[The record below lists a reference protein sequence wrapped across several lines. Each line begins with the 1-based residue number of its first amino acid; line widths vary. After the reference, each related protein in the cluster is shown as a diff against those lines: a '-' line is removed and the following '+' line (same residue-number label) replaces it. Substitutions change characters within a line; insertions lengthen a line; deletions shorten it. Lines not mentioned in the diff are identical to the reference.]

1 MSASEAAVRV
11 AWPRGYPARAPWKIS
26 RQRGPR
32 RTGAAQLVRVWAA
45 GVDVHFTIWHLDT
58 GNLIGDDPT
67 EAAAR
72 SEILMDESSGSS
84 PLAVPIPRDLLARI
98 SDHKATPRVDET
110 VQVWSA
116 STAPRK
122 RMPRSLVWNRSV

>member
-1 MSASEAAVRV
+1 M
-11 AWPRGYPARAPWKIS
+11 
-26 RQRGPR
+26 
-32 RTGAAQLVRVWAA
+32 
-45 GVDVHFTIWHLDT
+45 HFTIWHLDT
-58 GNLIGDDPT
+58 GNLIGDYPT
-67 EAAAR
+67 EDAALAAAR
-72 SEILMDESSGSS
+72 SEILMNESSGSS

>member
-1 MSASEAAVRV
+1 MGTWPSGISAITLFVEDLAV
-11 AWPRGYPARAPWKIS
+11 
-26 RQRGPR
+26 
-32 RTGAAQLVRVWAA
+32 
-45 GVDVHFTIWHLDT
+45 
-58 GNLIGDDPT
+58 N
-67 EAAAR
+67 
-72 SEILMDESSGSS
+72 GSS